1 MTFDPNDP
9 AVRAAADLAEQI
21 DAQHG
26 VFVRVERMVKAKRPA
41 YNAEQVRRAA
51 EILCSHFGVNVVTG
65 WLTDFEAQR

>member
-1 MTFDPNDP
+1 MSFDPKDP
-9 AVRAAADLAEQI
+9 AVEAAADLAEQI

-41 YNAEQVRRAA
+41 YNDEQVRRAA

-65 WLTDFEAQR
+65 WLNHFEANQ